1 MRKAFVI
8 IFFVPLLF
16 ILGYFGLRVNAAFQN
31 GHAWADMDWDG
42 DGRVSIVEIVEG
54 SDIGRRPVPS
64 EGKNCTEFFRYK
76 DGLPIRIDCTE

>member
-8 IFFVPLLF
+8 IFFVPLFF
-16 ILGYFGLRVNAAFQN
+16 ILGYFGLRMNAAFQN

-54 SDIGRRPVPS
+54 SDIGRRPVSS
-64 EGKNCTEFFRYK
+64 EGKTCTEFFRYK
-76 DGLPIRIDCTE
+76 DGLPIRIDCAE